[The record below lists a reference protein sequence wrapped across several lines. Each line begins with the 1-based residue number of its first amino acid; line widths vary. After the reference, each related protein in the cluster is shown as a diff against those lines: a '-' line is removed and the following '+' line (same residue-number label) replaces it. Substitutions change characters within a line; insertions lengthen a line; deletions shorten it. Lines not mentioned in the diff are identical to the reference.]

1 LLLEP
6 QSTAAHTQSL
16 TTHPCPHVRKSR
28 GLLGKFANS
37 WRRKQDTTRTS
48 AEHPQASA
56 NMLPERQPPD
66 SPFWQFRQI
75 PRNSTQEVTTRARIG
90 WRTALN
96 FGMLVLENC
105 TFSSATAA
113 IFPVHSWSQTGFW
126 TGLSLAS
133 LQKIRTLS
141 VFWFSAPMVQ
151 HDVFCARRPELF
163 W

>member
-1 LLLEP
+1 MASAG
-6 QSTAAHTQSL
+6 QQQTAADVFRADQ
-16 TTHPCPHVRKSR
+16 PC
-28 GLLGKFANS
+28 
-37 WRRKQDTTRTS
+37 
-48 AEHPQASA
+48 
-56 NMLPERQPPD
+56 D
-66 SPFWQFRQI
+66 SPLRRFRQI

-133 LQKIRTLS
+133 LQQIVHLWCS
-141 VFWFSAPMVQ
+141 GLLYWWFSMTFSVLAGRN
-151 HDVFCARRPELF
+151 CS
-163 W
+163 